1 MISSVNFEQV
11 SLMEEGISVASS
23 LLLCSADQFVSRGW
37 HIRGLCIVSILFFIS
52 WGDLIFQNLCSP
64 ASKCQF
70 VLQNFSLSS
79 SPTPKA
85 KVSSDLQ
92 ARLWGRE
99 RSAMSQL

>member
-23 LLLCSADQFVSRGW
+23 FLLCCADQFVSRGW
-37 HIRGLCIVSILFFIS
+37 HIRGLCIVSILFFVL
-52 WGDLIFQNLCSP
+52 WGDLISP